1 MYLCFDWLSFLG
13 PPLVGLLVEYFQ
25 HYVYPFYI
33 AGAIFGLGGVFY
45 FMSDWCLN
53 STKNVVEI
61 MKKDLDIDLEKKNQ
75 CKLQGF
81 SLNSNA

>member
-1 MYLCFDWLSFLG
+1 M
-13 PPLVGLLVEYFQ
+13 LVEYFQ
-25 HYVYPFYI
+25 HYVYPFYV

-45 FMSDWCLN
+45 LMSDWCLN

-61 MKKDLDIDLEKKNQ
+61 MKKDLDIDLEKKNEF
-75 CKLQGF
+75 KLQGF